1 MNWLL
6 LTIRVVM
13 VLCDIFVRHRA
24 SSLLLIDLVGREAV
38 ILPLELVVQQC
49 LGYENT
55 RLNWAKLLTA
65 SCELFVDGLLADFC
79 ADMTK

>member
-38 ILPLELVVQQC
+38 VLPLELVVH
-49 LGYENT
+49 
-55 RLNWAKLLTA
+55 
-65 SCELFVDGLLADFC
+65 
-79 ADMTK
+79 